1 MLMVTF
7 KPIIIPGNRRKDGT
21 YPVKIRV
28 THKGVSRRLPTTMV
42 ARPGDLTRSHKI
54 KNPDILNRGAELI
67 SRMRAA
73 LVGVSP
79 FDLEAWDV
87 DKVVA
92 HIRAELQKDSFRL
105 DFFAFADGYLLGKS
119 VTTRRAYITA
129 LNSLERFLGRRQ
141 LDVNEITKILL
152 TEFREDIDGRGKVTF
167 TGRKWKVTDKPQNG
181 GQSTRILAKLAHIFK
196 AAKAKY
202 NDDDRVLIPRSPFD
216 GLPKVVPPSK
226 GQRNLGVDL
235 MQKIIDA
242 AAQTEG
248 DEGVAL
254 CVFVVSFGLLG
265 VNFADL
271 WEAEDVGEVWIYNR
285 AKTRERRADRAEMRV
300 TIPPELSRFLGRL
313 GSSGSGV
320 WLPALRRFGK
330 DRQVA
335 GQKVNQWLKGW
346 ACREGLEDFT
356 FYAARKTWGTLA
368 RNKAGVEKALVDEC
382 LCHVGDFPIADIYI
396 ERDWSLIDDANGKV
410 LALFKWPGN

>member
-7 KPIIIPGNRRKDGT
+7 KTIIIPGNRRKDGT

-42 ARPGDLTRSHKI
+42 ARPGDLTRSLKI

-67 SRMRAA
+67 SRMRNA
-73 LVGVSP
+73 LAGVSP
-79 FDLEAWDV
+79 FDLEEWDA
-87 DKVVA
+87 DQVVA
-92 HIRAELQKDSFRL
+92 HIRGELRRGSFRL
-105 DFFAFADGYLLGKS
+105 DFFEFADGYLAGKS
-119 VTTRRAYITA
+119 ETTRRAYITA
-129 LNSLERFLGRRQ
+129 LNSLERFLGHRR
-141 LDVNEITKILL
+141 LDVNEITKLLL
-152 TEFREDIDGRGKVTF
+152 TEFREEIDGRGKVTF
-167 TGRKWKVTDKPQNG
+167 TGKKWKVTDKPQNG

-226 GQRNLGVDL
+226 GQRNLGVEL
-235 MQKIIDA
+235 MQKIILA
-242 AAQTEG
+242 ARETEG
-248 DEGVAL
+248 MEGAAL
-254 CVFVVSFGLLG
+254 CAFVVSFGLLG

-271 WEAEDVGEVWIYNR
+271 WEAMDVGDVWAYNR

-300 TIPPELSRFLGRL
+300 TVPNELIPYLKRL
-313 GSSGSGV
+313 GAKGSGI
-320 WLPALRRFGK
+320 WLPVLRKFGSG
-330 DRQVA
+330 REIA
-335 GQKVNQWLKGW
+335 GQKVNQMLKGW
-346 ACREGLEDFT
+346 AEREGVEPFT

-396 ERDWSLIDDANGKV
+396 ERDWSLIDGANGKV
-410 LALFKWPGN
+410 LALLDW